1 MKKILLVA
9 VIQLFTISLVFSQ
22 TVIETEEVIEI
33 SKVKTLMV
41 TDFTLDHYVE
51 SDTYKLVY
59 RDYQYKMIDEYKYI
73 NLGNKESVLAL
84 KNVILD
90 FLAKKEK
97 EITIG
102 LDMEPDSKLILKKVM
117 GVYRP
122 YIFRGGEFHGELQI
136 LNKAKMEKIFPSEN
150 FN

>member
-41 TDFTLDHYVE
+41 TDFTLDYYVE

-97 EITIG
+97 EIIIG
-102 LDMEPDSKLILKKVM
+102 LDMEPDSKLIVRKVT
-117 GVYRP
+117 GVYKP
-122 YIFRGGEFHGELQI
+122 YIFRGGEFYGELQI
-136 LNKAKMEKIFPSEN
+136 FNKAKMEKIFPSEN